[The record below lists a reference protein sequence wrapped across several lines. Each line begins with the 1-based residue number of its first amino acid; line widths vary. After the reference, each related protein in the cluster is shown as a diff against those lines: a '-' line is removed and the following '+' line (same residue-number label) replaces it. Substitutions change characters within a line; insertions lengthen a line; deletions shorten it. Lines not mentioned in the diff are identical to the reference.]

1 MEDIREGVKDI
12 PGAQITVNPSPFGP
26 PVGPPI
32 NLEVSGEDFTQ
43 LILLTEQLREYMEDA
58 GIPGI
63 EELKTD
69 LETGKPEL
77 VLHVN
82 RDAAKR
88 YGVSTADVAMSL
100 RTALFGRKCR
110 STRKAKMITPSCCAL
125 KMISG
130 TTSVL
135 C

>member
-1 MEDIREGVKDI
+1 
-12 PGAQITVNPSPFGP
+12 
-26 PVGPPI
+26 
-32 NLEVSGEDFTQ
+32 
-43 LILLTEQLREYMEDA
+43 MEDA

-100 RTALFGRKCR
+100 RTALFGKEVSKYKEGEDDYPIMLRFEDDKRYNLSTLLNTASPSAIRPPVRSARYPCR
-110 STRKAKMITPSCCAL
+110 L
-125 KMISG
+125 
-130 TTSVL
+130 
-135 C
+135 